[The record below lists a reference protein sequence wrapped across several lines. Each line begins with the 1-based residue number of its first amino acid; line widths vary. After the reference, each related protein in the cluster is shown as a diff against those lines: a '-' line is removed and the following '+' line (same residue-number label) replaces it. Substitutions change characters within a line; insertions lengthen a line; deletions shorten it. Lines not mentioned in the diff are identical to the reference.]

1 MDDLAIEL
9 VFEAEKYIPYLFKF
23 LASVNPLNSSNFK
36 LTATWWPYKRV
47 YEMQMCIVT
56 LYK

>member
-1 MDDLAIEL
+1 MEL

-23 LASVNPLNSSNFK
+23 LASAPPLNSSNFK
-36 LTATWWPYKRV
+36 LAATGWPYKRV
-47 YEMQMCIVT
+47 HEMQMCIVT